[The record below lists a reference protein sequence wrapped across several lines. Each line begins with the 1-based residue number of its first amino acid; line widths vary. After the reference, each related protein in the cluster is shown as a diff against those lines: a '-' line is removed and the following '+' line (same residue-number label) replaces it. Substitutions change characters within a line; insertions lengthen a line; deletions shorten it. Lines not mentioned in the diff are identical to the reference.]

1 MDYAVYVNDVEHIVL
16 DNLQFMLGTSAGK
29 GFERFDQQERA
40 LDLFRQFATSKNVHI
55 TLVVHPR
62 KEAENTP
69 LGISSVFGT
78 AKATQEAD
86 NVIIVQSTSEVCLRV
101 GRGGASGGRGCAN
114 QAGAVREAQLAL
126 WLGYV
131 CSAH

>member
-16 DNLQFMLGTSAGK
+16 DNLQFMLGVGAGR

-62 KEAENTP
+62 KEAENVN

-86 NVIIVQSTSEVCLRV
+86 NVIIVQATSEVGAGGGGHPCARNVCARV
-101 GRGGASGGRGCAN
+101 R
-114 QAGAVREAQLAL
+114 
-126 WLGYV
+126 V
-131 CSAH
+131 CSLFFPCVGSVCTLL